1 MMAANDV
8 RARLVRLSDT
18 NLTLADSAEDIRD
31 LKVRDISGEELGT
44 VHDLFIDEQER
55 KVRFLEISS
64 GGFLGLGTTKILMPV
79 ETISRITAD
88 VVYTN
93 QSRERVAGAPR
104 YDPTLVEER
113 YVSDV
118 YSHYGYPPYWGPDYH
133 YPPYPYYSSANRPG
147 SGTDVD
153 AHERRRPA
161 ASGVAANLYYAEGA
175 EVQVKDIMTRDVE
188 VVHPENTLREAAQ
201 KMAALDVGM
210 LPVSSGDQLVG
221 MLTDRDITVRAT
233 AEGRDPKTTRVHEV
247 MTPEVVY
254 VFESDDVG
262 QAAQIMTEQQI
273 RRLVVLNESK
283 QLAGVISLGDLAVHS
298 GDTQQAGQT
307 LEGVSEP
314 SEPAR

>member
-1 MMAANDV
+1 MATND
-8 RARLVRLSDT
+8 RGARLVRLSDT
-18 NLTLADSAEDIRD
+18 NLTLADGAEDIRG
-31 LKVRDISGEELGT
+31 LKVLDMSGEELGT
-44 VHDLFIDEQER
+44 VNDLFIDEQER

-64 GGFLGLGTTKILMPV
+64 GGFLGLGATKFLLPV
-79 ETISRITAD
+79 EAITRISVD
-88 VVYTN
+88 VVHIN
-93 QSRERVAGAPR
+93 QSRERVAGAPQ

-147 SGTDVD
+147 SGTDID
-153 AHERRRPA
+153 PNYRLRPA
-161 ASGVAANLYYAEGA
+161 TSGVASDLYYAEMAG
-175 EVQVKDIMTRDVE
+175 VQVKDIMTRNVE
-188 VVHPENTLREAAQ
+188 VVHPEATLWEAAQ

-210 LPVSSGDQLVG
+210 LPVCSGDQLVG

-254 VFESDDVG
+254 VFEDDDVSE
-262 QAAQIMTEQQI
+262 AARIMMEQQI
-273 RRLVVLNESK
+273 RRLVVLNQSK
-283 QLAGVISLGDLAVHS
+283 QLAGIISLGDLAVHT

-314 SEPAR
+314 SEPQR